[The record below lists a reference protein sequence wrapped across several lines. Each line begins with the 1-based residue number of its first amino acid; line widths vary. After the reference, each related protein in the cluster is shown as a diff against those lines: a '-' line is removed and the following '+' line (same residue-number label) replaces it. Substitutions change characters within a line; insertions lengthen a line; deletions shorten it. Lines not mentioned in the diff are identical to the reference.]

1 MQFPWRNFREAFGDQ
16 MMTVDLLLSGF
27 RVAMEPINLLGCFLG
42 VLTGTMIGVLPGI
55 GPIATMSILLPVTFG
70 IPPITAIIMLAGI
83 FYGAM
88 YGGSTTSILVN
99 IPGEA
104 ASVVTCLDGYQ
115 MALQGRAGPA
125 LGISAIG
132 SFIGGTLSVVGLMLC
147 SQPLARWAVKFGPV
161 EYTGL
166 MLLGLIAVVFLV
178 RQSVL
183 KGLIMVCLGLFLA
196 MIGQDIVTGRPRF
209 TFGVFQ
215 LQGGIDFLPM
225 VVGLFGISEVLIN
238 VGTPENKQIL
248 STKIKQIWPSSLD
261 LKRSMLPILRA
272 TGLGFFLGFVPGGGV
287 ITSPFFSYAL
297 EKRLSRNPEMFG
309 KGAIEGVAGP
319 ETANNAASI
328 SGFIPLFSLGIP
340 SNVVLALLMGAMMI
354 HGIQPGPLL
363 LSKKPEMFWGFV
375 ASMYIG
381 NVMCLILNLPLV
393 GIWVQLLKVPSKILF
408 PSIVLFCLVGVYT
421 VNNSVVDIYVMAF
434 FGIVGYVFRK
444 KDYEPAPLAI
454 AFVLERLVE
463 ESLRQALT
471 ISHGSFTVFLSSP
484 ISFVCISLSILI
496 VTYSFLGKKV
506 FRKRI

>member
-1 MQFPWRNFREAFGDQ
+1 MA
-16 MMTVDLLLSGF
+16 TVDLLLIGF
-27 RVAMEPINLLGCFLG
+27 SVAMEPLNLLVCFLG

-55 GPIATMSILLPVTFG
+55 GPIATMSILLPATFG
-70 IPPITAIIMLAGI
+70 IPPATAIIMLAGI

-132 SFIGGTLSVVGLMLC
+132 SFVGGTLSVAGLMLC
-147 SQPLARWAVKFGPV
+147 SQPLAHWAVKFGPV

-178 RQSVL
+178 RQSVI
-183 KGLIMVCLGLFLA
+183 KGIIMVCLGLFLG
-196 MIGQDIVTGRPRF
+196 MIGQDIVSGRPRF
-209 TFGVFQ
+209 TFGMFQ
-215 LQGGIDFLPM
+215 LQGGIDFLPL
-225 VVGLFGISEVLIN
+225 VIGLFGLSEVLIN
-238 VGTPENKQIL
+238 IDTPENRQIL
-248 STKIKQIWPSSLD
+248 STKIKQIWPSSQD
-261 LKRSMLPILRA
+261 LKRCLLPILRA

-287 ITSPFFSYAL
+287 ITSPFFSYAI
-297 EKRLSRNPEMFG
+297 EKRLSRNPERFG

-340 SNVVLALLMGAMMI
+340 ANVVLALLMGAMMI

-363 LSKKPEMFWGFV
+363 LSQKPEMFWGFV

-393 GIWVQLLKVPSKILF
+393 GVWVQLLKVPSKILF
-408 PSIVLFCLVGVYT
+408 PLIVLFCLVGVYT
-421 VNNSVVDIYVMAF
+421 VNNNVVDIYIMAF

-454 AFVLERLVE
+454 AFILERLIE
-463 ESLRQALT
+463 ENLRQALT
-471 ISHGSFTVFLSSP
+471 ISHGSFRVFLSNP
-484 ISFVCISLSILI
+484 ISFICILFSILI
-496 VTYSFLGKKV
+496 ITYSSLRRKV
-506 FRKRI
+506 FRKKL